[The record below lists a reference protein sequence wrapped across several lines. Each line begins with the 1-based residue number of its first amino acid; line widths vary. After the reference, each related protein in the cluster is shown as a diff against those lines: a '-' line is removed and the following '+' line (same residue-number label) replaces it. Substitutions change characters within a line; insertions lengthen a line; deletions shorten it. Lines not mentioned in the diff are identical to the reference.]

1 MISFLVASWHLVAG
15 VIVLFLPGVAWL
27 ALFWDADQDPL
38 ERLAQAIGVS
48 IALTAL
54 GALVAFLLGWQIS
67 SAGLIA
73 LYGLLLLLAVW
84 GVTNHLKWRS
94 RVKDVPEARLSGPS
108 LPGLLHV
115 AGLGAVFLLILAWR
129 FYQVREF
136 ALPAWV
142 DSVHHVLIVR
152 LILEN
157 QGLPDTLDPYLPVM
171 FLYHFAF
178 HALGAVYSFLAR
190 LAPEQA
196 VLLLGQILNAAV
208 ALSVYRLGK
217 ALWGDWRRAIL
228 SALLVGFVTQMP
240 AYYAT
245 WGRYTLLAG
254 MVLLPLAM
262 ADAVD
267 IVQKGP
273 TRARLASLAI
283 LTGGLFLAHYFATY
297 LFAIF
302 LVFLGCQA
310 LFWDYRQRTLIKD
323 SRWLPLAGAVLVGA
337 ILAAPWLSR
346 MEGYA
351 QGAMRLGVL
360 SPSIEAVEEV
370 YFPRYLPYL
379 WHLLGPLR
387 NQVLLIPAVLGLAIA
402 MWRWRIR
409 ALAIWGLA
417 LGLFSLPWGV
427 YLAPFRP
434 DHVVIVLFLPIAL
447 FVSDILVSLLDW
459 WNHMRFSWVK
469 NFAVMLASLFL
480 FGWGIWTTRSM
491 LNPATVLATQA
502 DLQAIQWID
511 ANLPQEARFLIN
523 VSHWQAGIF
532 RGVDGGWWITP
543 LTGRWTSLP
552 AVLYTMGE
560 KEYVDQVKSLAERT
574 SRLQGCTPE
583 FWEIIR
589 TAGITHIYL
598 SKGKGSLQPNNL
610 ENCPNLELIYQAG
623 GISVYRVVN

>member
-1 MISFLVASWHLVAG
+1 MIPFLAASWHLVAG
-15 VIVLFLPGVAWL
+15 VIVLFLPGIAWL
-27 ALFWDADQDPL
+27 ALFWDTGQDPL
-38 ERLAQAIGVS
+38 ERLAHAIGVS
-48 IALTAL
+48 ISLTAL
-54 GALVAFLLGWQIS
+54 GALIAFLIHWQIS
-67 SAGLIA
+67 SASLII
-73 LYGLLLLLAVW
+73 LYGLLVPLAVW
-84 GVTNHLKWRS
+84 GLAYQLRGRS
-94 RVKDVPEARLSGPS
+94 RLKDAPEEGLSEPY
-108 LPGLLHV
+108 LPRLLHL
-115 AGLGAVFLLILAWR
+115 AGLGAAFLLILAWR

-136 ALPAWV
+136 VLPAWV

-157 QGLPDTLDPYLPVM
+157 RGLPDTLDPYLPVL

-178 HALGAVYSFLAR
+178 HALAAVYSFLAR

-196 VLLLGQILNAAV
+196 VLLLGQILNAGV

-217 ALWGDWRRAIL
+217 ALWGDWRRAAL
-228 SALLVGFVTQMP
+228 GALLVGFVTQMP

-254 MVLLPLAM
+254 LVLLPLAM

-273 TRARLASLAI
+273 TRSRLTSLAI

-310 LFWDYRQRTLIKD
+310 LIRDYRQGTLIRGA
-323 SRWLPLAGAVLVGA
+323 RWIPLVGAVLVGV

-346 MEGYA
+346 MGGYA
-351 QGAMRLGVL
+351 QGAVRFGVL

-387 NQVLLIPAVLGLAIA
+387 NQVLLLPALLGLAIA
-402 MWRWRIR
+402 LWRWQTR
-409 ALAIWGLA
+409 ALALWAIA

-447 FVSDILVSLLDW
+447 LVSDLLVSLLDW
-459 WNHMRFSWVK
+459 LNRGRFSRVK
-469 NFAVMLASLFL
+469 TFGVILGIALLL
-480 FGWGIWTTRSM
+480 GWGIWTTRSM
-491 LNPATVLATQA
+491 FNASTVLATQA
-502 DLQAIQWID
+502 DLQAIRWID
-511 ANLPQEARFLIN
+511 SNMPKEARFLIN
-523 VSHWQAGIF
+523 VSHWQSGIF

-543 LTGRWTSLP
+543 LTGRQTSLP
-552 AVLYTMGE
+552 VALYTMGE
-560 KEYVDQVKSLAERT
+560 KKYVDQVKDLAERT

-589 TAGITHIYL
+589 ATGISHIYT
-598 SKGKGSLQPNNL
+598 SKDKGSLQPGKL
-610 ENCPNLELIYQAG
+610 GNCPNLELIYEAG
-623 GISVYRVVN
+623 GVFLYRVVN